1 MRVTNVILYLWV
13 LVTLSISAMDL
24 ALGVIFGIDYN
35 RFSTQ
40 ADKQGFMVNPAMTIF
55 ISAQVVSMSMMVIA
69 FKGFILWIIN
79 IAFVCYL
86 FTETFLINK
95 AVTSANVSLERSW
108 ELRSIFLI
116 RNSIHRPHIST
127 ELTKIQ
133 MVPWNLLWKGRM
145 ISLLFKLLK
154 LSKNFK

>member
-95 AVTSANVSLERSW
+95 AVTSANVSLERS
-108 ELRSIFLI
+108 
-116 RNSIHRPHIST
+116 
-127 ELTKIQ
+127 
-133 MVPWNLLWKGRM
+133 
-145 ISLLFKLLK
+145 
-154 LSKNFK
+154 